1 MKKEKNREKNEKRKE
16 PRKNDLKMSL
26 NFFLYQVSSIG
37 RTRAFY
43 ICDSE
48 FKFPFGLCSC
58 SSVG

>member
-1 MKKEKNREKNEKRKE
+1 MKKEKNRD
-16 PRKNDLKMSL
+16 KNDLKMSL